1 MPWNPTVAGA
11 TAQQDT
17 DNPVQR
23 PANNVVG
30 SAARTTNG
38 NSGSVV
44 VNGAERVNV
53 LIDVTAVS
61 GTSPTLALAL
71 EWSHDGTTWFPA
83 ATPDTLGANI
93 TAATKR
99 VHGPI
104 DIKAPF
110 TRVTWTLGGTTPSFT
125 FAIHFHLQDNA

>member
-1 MPWNPTVAGA
+1 MPWNPTVAGS

-17 DNPVQR
+17 DIPVQR
-23 PANNVVG
+23 PANNVVA

-38 NSGSVV
+38 NSSAIV

-53 LIDVTAVS
+53 LIDVTATG
-61 GTSPTLALAL
+61 GTPSMTLSL

-83 ATPDTLGANI
+83 ATPDTLGAAI

-110 TRVTWTLGGTTPSFT
+110 TRVVWAIGGTSPSLT
-125 FAIHFHLQDNA
+125 FAIHFHLQDYS